1 MRRSPISVFTCVC
14 FQVKLNLEN
23 GEFSLSLP
31 HSLHGG
37 KLRGLCGENGFDDV
51 VVFVVVV
58 FGVVLFVF
66 IVYIV
71 IFFVIIVF
79 IVVVFVVTEPARR
92 QAARTLW

>member
-1 MRRSPISVFTCVC
+1 M
-14 FQVKLNLEN
+14 EN

-51 VVFVVVV
+51 VVFVVV
-58 FGVVLFVF
+58 LFVF
-66 IVYIV
+66 IVFIV

-92 QAARTLW
+92 QAARTLR